1 MSINIGGP
9 GVATTLVGQEEATW
23 FNRTGATRAV
33 GDVLQLDVAQTATE
47 TTGYVQGGGTSVF
60 ENAVLPEAGL
70 EGYGTFG
77 VVIESG
83 SLDDNRPLNVA
94 LDGIVQANISEAVNP
109 GDALIVVAAADT
121 FARGSGATGQKVVAI
136 ALETLAR
143 AGSAY
148 VWMKLGGHGADGA
161 AVATVAAAILRTK
174 HSTAGGDATEEVTL
188 TGTTADHIVVATTE
202 TGTATVVTAVP
213 DTDRVTL
220 TLSADPGAGRLVNV
234 IAIPRA

>member
-33 GDVLQLDVAQTATE
+33 GDVLQLDAAQTEAE

-70 EGYGTFG
+70 LGFGTFG
-77 VVIESG
+77 IVIESG
-83 SLDDNRPLNVA
+83 SLLDNRAVNVA
-94 LDGIVQANISEAVNP
+94 VEGIVLAQIGEACAP
-109 GDALIVVAAADT
+109 GDPLIAAAGVDT
-121 FARGSGATGQKVVAI
+121 LAVGADSGAKVIGI

-143 AGSAY
+143 AGTAY
-148 VWMKLGGHGADGA
+148 VWFKGLGGGHGVDAGTGG
-161 AVATVAAAILRTK
+161 VPSAILRTK
-174 HSTAGGDATEEVTL
+174 FTTLGGDATEEVTL
-188 TGTTADHIVVATTE
+188 TGTTATHVVVATTE

-213 DTDRVTL
+213 SADRVTL
-220 TLSADPGAGRLVNV
+220 TMSADPGAGRLVNV
-234 IAIPRA
+234 IAVPA